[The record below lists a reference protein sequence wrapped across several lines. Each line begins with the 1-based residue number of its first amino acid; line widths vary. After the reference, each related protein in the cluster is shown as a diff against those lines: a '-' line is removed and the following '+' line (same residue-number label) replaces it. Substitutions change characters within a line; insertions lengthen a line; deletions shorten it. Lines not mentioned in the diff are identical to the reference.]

1 MNILFAGSPKS
12 SARILE
18 FLFKKD
24 DISVVGAITQP
35 DKRSGRGKNL
45 IESDVS
51 LNANVLGIRTFKPE
65 NLNTNEIKDEISS
78 LEIDFLVVV
87 AYGKII
93 PEWLLKLPKIS
104 PINIHFS
111 LLPKYSSVHTSSSLQ
126 LLFRHNSLIFIL
138 SNLSVAPLGRDRFT
152 HQ

>member
-1 MNILFAGSPKS
+1 MNILFAGSPQS

-45 IESDVS
+45 IQSDVS

-65 NLNTNEIKDEISS
+65 NLNTNEIKDEISFLSSKYS
-78 LEIDFLVVV
+78 LDPLIFSSIIDS
-87 AYGKII
+87 
-93 PEWLLKLPKIS
+93 LLKIKNQNWKKI
-104 PINIHFS
+104 
-111 LLPKYSSVHTSSSLQ
+111 
-126 LLFRHNSLIFIL
+126 
-138 SNLSVAPLGRDRFT
+138 D
-152 HQ
+152 